1 MSDSKTHKIFPMRSK
16 RMVNAEPVETEMMDN
31 HPWVVFIVRYT
42 PAPHIDDD
50 ESDTDDD
57 DDDDGDDDD
66 DVDQDGEDDNKKGNR
81 KPKCESNEDGY
92 DVAYEPCGGTI
103 ITQR

>member
-1 MSDSKTHKIFPMRSK
+1 
-16 RMVNAEPVETEMMDN
+16 MVNAEPVETEMMDN

-66 DVDQDGEDDNKKGNR
+66 DEDDVDDADDDGDDGDDDDNDDSDDDDICNKKKTLKKCQPRNIL
-81 KPKCESNEDGY
+81 PKEVKY
-92 DVAYEPCGGTI
+92 L
-103 ITQR
+103 